1 MNVRFTSCV
10 RYANGDPI
18 SNVVVHIFDKDA
30 SGKGDDD
37 LTITAGLSDENGR
50 FSLSF
55 EPLRYLDF
63 HATHIPGVD
72 APAADSPTD
81 SSGIRMPDLGDIY
94 LPYLKFNFTIN
105 GNEQEHTVTMGIW
118 QSEFY
123 LPVNPAVEFLP
134 SRDGFKFPNSFSGYF
149 FPYSPPAF
157 LSSRKVS
164 SKYGL
169 CGGMCAAVYDFRLA
183 GRAIPQVVAVPRQG
197 TRFQRYL
204 FQRQMDSLGG
214 LGKQAV
220 RVAQWTSLPDGTQ
233 VGTMRRTADEFALLQ
248 QKLDQG
254 NLVILALIYERAT
267 SLKELSRLVF
277 NNHQVLAW
285 AYQLDAEGG
294 VTIQIYDPN
303 LPGRDDVVIR
313 SQAVPL
319 SDLPPTIGSET
330 GLGLRSTELVGGE
343 FYKDSARLFRNAV
356 HARQTAERVVAK
368 SQLICNFLLVKGMI
382 SQFQLDGF

>member
-1 MNVRFTSCV
+1 MIIKFTGRVC
-10 RYANGDPI
+10 YANGDPI
-18 SNVVVHIFDKDA
+18 SNVFVHIYDKDA

-37 LTITAGLSDENGR
+37 LTITEGLSDENGR
-50 FSLSF
+50 FSLSY

-63 HATHIPGVD
+63 HTIHLPGVGNK
-72 APAADSPTD
+72 AAEPNAENP
-81 SSGIRMPDLGDIY
+81 GIRMPDLGDIY

-105 GNEQEHTVTMGIW
+105 GLSQEHSATMGIL

-149 FPYSPPAF
+149 FPYSTPAF

-164 SKYGL
+164 AKYGL

-183 GRAIPQVVAVPRQG
+183 GKTIPQVVEVPRQG

-220 RVAQWTSLPDGTQ
+220 RVAQWTSLPDDTL
-233 VGTMRRTADEFALLQ
+233 VGTMRRTADEFTSLH

-285 AYQLDAEGG
+285 AYQQDAQGG

-303 LPGRDDVVIR
+303 LPGRDDVVIY
-313 SQAVPL
+313 SEAVPL
-319 SDLPPTIGSET
+319 GDLAPTSGSET
-330 GLGLRSTELVGGE
+330 VLGLRSTELVGGE
-343 FYKDSARLFRNAV
+343 FYKDVRGFFEMPY
-356 HARQTAERVVAK
+356 TPAK
-368 SQLICNFLLVKGMI
+368 PPQAL
-382 SQFQLDGF
+382 